1 MMAGSLP
8 DQQIDLRGISC
19 PKNFIR
25 CRLALEALEVNQ
37 LLQVDLDCGEP
48 EEMVVSGLREA
59 GHRVEIYSKEA
70 TWLRLMVTCGGG

>member
-1 MMAGSLP
+1 MMAGSIP

-25 CRLALEALEVNQ
+25 ACLALEGLEANE

-48 EEMVVSGLREA
+48 EEMVVAGLREA